1 MKTKKRKI
9 SIKKSFLMLAS
20 ISILLSVL
28 AYSVNNN
35 YRAAVALTVRRNI
48 QEPKVAIYRMF
59 LFGIVPVAEAR
70 MSNLGIEAYQGKPVF
85 HFRARA
91 YPLAFY
97 GNFLKAEAVLDSLV
111 SVQSSDPVLFRQELI
126 LPGKVPVKKE
136 ISYNQS
142 KGIMTVAGV
151 QRLILPHTQDPLSA
165 MFNLRQYP
173 FAQDTDIEISINTNQ
188 KNYVLKGKA
197 VQRELTYRNQGYSCV
212 VAETIIKRRDKDNPY
227 HQSNVTFVLL
237 KEFQNLPL
245 YIKVFASGMV
255 ITARLVDLQA

>member
-1 MKTKKRKI
+1 MKTQKKKI
-9 SIKKSFLMLAS
+9 SFKNIFLILTS
-20 ISILLSVL
+20 IIILLSVL

-35 YRAAVALTVRRNI
+35 YQAAVALTARKNI

-85 HFRARA
+85 HFRAHA
-91 YPLAFY
+91 FPLSFY
-97 GNFLKAEAVLDSLV
+97 SNFLKAEAVLDSFV
-111 SVQSSDPVLFRQELI
+111 NVQSSDPVIFRQELS
-126 LPGKVPVKKE
+126 LPGKAPMIKE

-165 MFNLRQYP
+165 MFNLRQYS

-188 KNYVLKGKA
+188 KNYVLKGKTTR
-197 VQRELTYRNQGYSCV
+197 RELTYRNQGYTCV
-212 VAETIIKRRDKDNPY
+212 VADTIIKRRDKDNPY

-237 KEFQNLPL
+237 KEFKNLPL